1 MNTHRLLCQ
10 LMTVKEDV
18 VKTNSDARRLQLT
31 VPLLVHKELWDDV
44 KLVQPVWWQN
54 KNINPW
60 RVIVTS
66 LNAMV
71 QKAQVPT
78 YVKGVLN
85 KGT

>member
-1 MNTHRLLCQ
+1 
-10 LMTVKEDV
+10 MTVKEDV

-54 KNINPW
+54 TNINPW

-66 LNAMV
+66 LNATV

-78 YVKGVLN
+78 YVIGVLN